1 MVSDFFCGIDF
12 GTSNSAMSA
21 GGKAREVSLVPLED
35 GNVTIPSA
43 VFFNTEDNHVAFGR
57 KGMQEYLTGY
67 EGRLMRS
74 LKSILGSELIK
85 ETTQIGNRKV
95 NFRQIIGMFVHH
107 VKSEAEAY
115 LDEALENVVMGR
127 PVHFVDDDEK
137 ADRQAQD
144 ELESIVRA
152 QGFKNIHFEYEP
164 LAAARDYESTIK
176 KEELVLVFDIGGG
189 TSDFSVVRLSPKA
202 KKNADRH
209 KDILANEGVHIGG
222 TNFDQKLS
230 LGTVMCDLGYK
241 TKLKTGLDMPNTPY
255 FDLST
260 WHLINMLY
268 TQKSISGMKSLLPF
282 VERRDLIE
290 RFVRVQ
296 ETHRGH
302 EIAEKVE
309 MAKIAL
315 SDADK
320 FNLDL
325 SDIEKGWSRKISAK
339 DLKAAIDN
347 DIDKIVSTAQ
357 ETVVS
362 KAGLAMGDIDAIF
375 MTGGSTGLP
384 GFELKI
390 RRMFP
395 EAKIQ
400 YGDRFSS
407 VAKGLGLAAADQ
419 YL

>member
-1 MVSDFFCGIDF
+1 MVAFCGIDF

-21 GGKAREVSLVPLED
+21 GSAAREVGLVPLED
-35 GNVTIPSA
+35 GHVTIPSA
-43 VFFNTEDNHVAFGR
+43 VFFNTEENHVSYGR
-57 KGMQEYLTGY
+57 EGMQEYLGGY

-85 ETTQIGNRKV
+85 ETTQIGNRKID
-95 NFRQIIGMFVHH
+95 FRQIIGLFIKHI
-107 VKSEAEAY
+107 KTEAETY
-115 LDEALENVVMGR
+115 LDEPLENVVMGR
-127 PVHFVDDDEK
+127 PVHFVDDNDA
-137 ADRQAQD
+137 ADQQAQN
-144 ELESIVRA
+144 ELEAIARA
-152 QGFKNIHFEYEP
+152 QGFKNIQFEYEP
-164 LAAARDYESTIK
+164 LAASRDYESTIE

-189 TSDFSVVRLSPKA
+189 TSDFSVVRLSPA
-202 KKNADRH
+202 RKKNADRH

-230 LGTVMCDLGYK
+230 LETVMLDLGYK
-241 TKLKTGLDMPNTPY
+241 SKLKTGLDMPNTPY

-260 WHLINMLY
+260 WHLINSLY

-296 ETHRGH
+296 EAQRGH

-309 MAKIAL
+309 MAKISL
-315 SDADK
+315 SETAKIKVDLDK
-320 FNLDL
+320 
-325 SDIEKGWSRKISAK
+325 IEKSWTHEIKVV
-339 DLKAAIDN
+339 DLKRAIDR
-347 DIDKIVSTAQ
+347 DIDRIVATAGK
-357 ETVVS
+357 TVEAG
-362 KAGLAMGDIDAIF
+362 AGLKSSDIDAIF

-395 EAKIQ
+395 DAKIQ

-407 VAKGLGLAAADQ
+407 VARGLGFAAADV
-419 YL
+419 YS